1 MNPSSPDSP
10 DRTRHLA
17 AAIRSIVLHVEPG
30 ADCAPRLEV
39 AAALARRLDAT
50 LIGVGAEMI
59 PSLGVPDPLGMLEAQ
74 WLVEMRRQ
82 LRENLDAA
90 KTAFTDRTAGLT
102 SRWLGLEGLPIPTLA
117 RIARGAD
124 LIVAGGVPLGERDV
138 YTSVDTAELVLLSG
152 RPVLVAPPAAG
163 PLRGDAVVVAWKD
176 TREARRALADALPFL
191 KAADAVVVLEVC
203 ERTADV
209 TAAEAR
215 TFAVVEHL
223 NRHGVEAMDR
233 VTVAPPERV
242 SAEINAAAR
251 QIGADLVVMGAYG
264 HSRIGEWIFGGVTRD
279 QLRKPEQFL
288 LLSH

>member
-1 MNPSSPDSP
+1 
-10 DRTRHLA
+10 
-17 AAIRSIVLHVEPG
+17 
-30 ADCAPRLEV
+30 
-39 AAALARRLDAT
+39 
-50 LIGVGAEMI
+50 
-59 PSLGVPDPLGMLEAQ
+59 
-74 WLVEMRRQ
+74 
-82 LRENLDAA
+82 
-90 KTAFTDRTAGLT
+90 
-102 SRWLGLEGLPIPTLA
+102 
-117 RIARGAD
+117 
-124 LIVAGGVPLGERDV
+124 
-138 YTSVDTAELVLLSG
+138 
-152 RPVLVAPPAAG
+152 
-163 PLRGDAVVVAWKD
+163 DAVVVAWKD

-264 HSRIGEWIFGGVTRD
+264 
-279 QLRKPEQFL
+279 
-288 LLSH
+288 